1 MAGYIQ
7 WLKAIKVMGQTESRA
22 YRRQIRTT
30 LTSDQEMI
38 FDAICRAR
46 GIKEPQFAREAII
59 EKMETLFSDQVIE
72 EVKEEEIFQ
81 KVKGALNQLMRDHS
95 KMYFQKITQ

>member
-1 MAGYIQ
+1 
-7 WLKAIKVMGQTESRA
+7 L
-22 YRRQIRTT
+22 
-30 LTSDQEMI
+30 
-38 FDAICRAR
+38 
-46 GIKEPQFAREAII
+46 
-59 EKMETLFSDQVIE
+59 ETLFSDQVIE